1 MEPIESYRKKATAF
15 DLKGEEGDGADRIDK
30 RRRASGTKWS
40 WLYWM
45 RQQTIRKNLKME
57 MNLVLDAHWR
67 GHGAGKASTYLQDGQ
82 HSCR

>member
-1 MEPIESYRKKATAF
+1 MEQMEPIESYRKKATAF

-45 RQQTIRKNLKME
+45 RQQTIKN
-57 MNLVLDAHWR
+57 
-67 GHGAGKASTYLQDGQ
+67 
-82 HSCR
+82 